1 MLEAVRGIWVAA
13 RYLCAYIAR
22 NWRHHLVRSLPNPGD
37 GMQNPFFFLIDTL
50 LWLYLWAVIIYVIV
64 GWLVAFNVINQYQPF
79 VRQIMTALD
88 RLTRPVLDPM
98 RRFLPDLGG
107 IDLSPLLLIIL
118 IQFFRLLVARLF
130 FG

>member
-1 MLEAVRGIWVAA
+1 
-13 RYLCAYIAR
+13 
-22 NWRHHLVRSLPNPGD
+22 
-37 GMQNPFFFLIDTL
+37 MQNPFFFLIDTL